1 MWWLQHP
8 VVLSKKPSLVL
19 DDSGDGITTVHMET
33 LDVAELVNIDDKL
46 PLTLVAKNDQER
58 KALLERCVSD
68 T

>member
-1 MWWLQHP
+1 M
-8 VVLSKKPSLVL
+8 VLSKKPSLVL